1 MTAPTISATPKKAL
15 DQRATSRHDTTGNVV
30 KVMRI
35 ATGEEADPLPPDD
48 GYDPAAKARG
58 QRRSQTCRFYVS

>member
-1 MTAPTISATPKKAL
+1 MSTGPEGEKRPADAI
-15 DQRATSRHDTTGNVV
+15 GNVV

-48 GYDPAAKARG
+48 WIRPGREGAGP
-58 QRRSQTCRFYVS
+58 RRSQTCRFYVS

>member
-1 MTAPTISATPKKAL
+1 MSTGPEGEKRPADAI
-15 DQRATSRHDTTGNVV
+15 GNVV
-30 KVMRI
+30 KVMHI